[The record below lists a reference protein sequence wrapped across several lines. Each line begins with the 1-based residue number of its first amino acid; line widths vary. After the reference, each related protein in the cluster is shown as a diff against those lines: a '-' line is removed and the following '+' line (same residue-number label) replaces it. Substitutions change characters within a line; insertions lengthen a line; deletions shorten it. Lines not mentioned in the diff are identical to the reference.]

1 VGETERNPTKGS
13 STESGEDDPSRIQIA
28 LAAAGGLAAAGA
40 YVYLLGGFVL
50 WLKFTAAQLPT
61 DETVRLLDSNR
72 LLAVGIKALVFE
84 LGLLAL
90 LLGLALTTW
99 LLVKRIEPQ
108 PNEEGEKKE
117 TAKRGKVRA
126 WKLVLNAVIVAVLV
140 STFMAELSDERA
152 WVVVAVSLLLALFWT
167 WLVLSVIEAW
177 VRQPTSAEERDSRR
191 QKKRYLKT
199 GLTLVA
205 VVVAIFFLSAPAG
218 FGLLVLLLFLH
229 LSHIEK
235 KLPSVKEP
243 RSLVVPVLAAAA
255 GLSLVVVSYLATPP
269 VALDRASLFLEG
281 GGVLRGGYVG
291 QTGEGIFLATCR
303 PRPTNPEVSKTT
315 KLRMVPSGS
324 VRRMVLGGPRYI
336 LDYGKDPSLADVVV
350 YLFERDSIQELL
362 STVSLDVR
370 DSKPVCGLRRIL
382 VIPDPGVRLRS
393 RLRIW
398 VAGAGAVD
406 LSGSEIRPRHRQV
419 ARRGYLYL
427 RLLPKRWVV
436 LKRGSRCQRAVR
448 ADVEVQFRLHDGDI
462 DRRSARVAAALP
474 PPRGRYSGRV
484 GVACARPA
492 SRSNA

>member
-1 VGETERNPTKGS
+1 VGTTERNPAEKS
-13 STESGEDDPSRIQIA
+13 SGESDQSRIQIA
-28 LAAAGGLAAAGA
+28 LAAVAGVAAAGA

-84 LGLLAL
+84 LGLLAVL
-90 LLGLALTTW
+90 LALALATW
-99 LLVKRIEPQ
+99 QLVKRIESEPSG
-108 PNEEGEKKE
+108 EGEKE
-117 TAKRGKVRA
+117 ERAKRGKVRA
-126 WKLVLNAVIVAVLV
+126 WKLVLNAVIVAVLA
-140 STFMAELSDERA
+140 STFMAELSDEPA
-152 WVVVAVSLLLALFWT
+152 WVVLAVSLLLALFWA
-167 WLVLSVIEAW
+167 WVVLSVIEGWIEQA
-177 VRQPTSAEERDSRR
+177 TSVEQRRSRR
-191 QKKRYLKT
+191 KKKRYLKT
-199 GLTLVA
+199 ALTVVA
-205 VVVAIFFLSAPAG
+205 VVVAIVFLSAPAG

-243 RSLVVPVLAAAA
+243 RSLVVPVLATTA

-291 QTGEGIFLATCR
+291 QSGEGIFLATCR
-303 PRPTNPEVSKTT
+303 PRPTNPEVSRTT
-315 KLRMVPSGS
+315 KLRMVPSAR

-350 YLFERDSIQELL
+350 YLFERDSIQESLP
-362 STVSLDVR
+362 TISLDVR

-382 VIPDPGVRLRS
+382 VIPDPGARPRS

-406 LSGSEIRPRHRQV
+406 LSGSGIRPRHRQIT
-419 ARRGYLYL
+419 RRGYVNL

-436 LKRGSRCQRAVR
+436 LKRGSRCQRALH
-448 ADVEVQFRLHDGDI
+448 AEVEIQFRLHDGDI
-462 DRRSARVAAALP
+462 DRRSTRVAAALP
-474 PPRGRYSGRV
+474 APRGRFAGRV
-484 GVACARPA
+484 GVSCSRPA
-492 SRSNA
+492 SWSNAR